1 MIQWGALTL
10 LHRGNLNLRRVASVC
25 FPPPPPVASALS
37 FTFVFIHPVFFPW
50 GSSKRHSFSQEE
62 SFLRA
67 DSAEDF
73 EIFKDW
79 PLPRLTSVA
88 QRLKN
93 SVFVQQTLY
102 FQLPVTNRFSCVFF
116 WLQLCVIG
124 YFPKSVALISI
135 TMLAYIWQRKSVTH
149 LKRDEYLSFPAWKK
163 GALQPSPV
171 LKPNEKAPPAGESLP
186 LSFPCV
192 LCVGTVTRFS
202 CGSHRPAY
210 SWLTTAKKRHG
221 GLAAGCPGPTNAK
234 RESSQVLAQ
243 KKK

>member
-1 MIQWGALTL
+1 M
-10 LHRGNLNLRRVASVC
+10 S

-149 LKRDEYLSFPAWKK
+149 LKRDENLSFLSCLKEGSVAAKPSVETKWK
-163 GALQPSPV
+163 GAPCRRVFASV
-171 LKPNEKAPPAGESLP
+171 LS
-186 LSFPCV
+186 
-192 LCVGTVTRFS
+192 LCVVCRYCYEIFMWIPQTCLFMVNNSKKKAWWVS
-202 CGSHRPAY
+202 CWVPWAHQ
-210 SWLTTAKKRHG
+210 
-221 GLAAGCPGPTNAK
+221 CQK
-234 RESSQVLAQ
+234 RE
-243 KKK
+243 